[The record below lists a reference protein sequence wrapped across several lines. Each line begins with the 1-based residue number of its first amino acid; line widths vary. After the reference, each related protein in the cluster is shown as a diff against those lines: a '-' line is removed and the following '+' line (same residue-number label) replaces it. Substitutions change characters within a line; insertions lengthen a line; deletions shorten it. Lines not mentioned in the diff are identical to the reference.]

1 VPEWPLDVVPPMP
14 GVSEPAMPDA
24 IVTEAEAEE
33 AVVTEEAET
42 AVVTEE
48 AETATAAVVEDRRLI

>member
-1 VPEWPLDVVPPMP
+1 MPEWPLDVVPPMP

-33 AVVTEEAET
+33 AVVTEEA
-42 AVVTEE
+42 AD
-48 AETATAAVVEDRRLI
+48 TAAVVEDRRLI